1 MAKVIT
7 QWPRVK
13 PGDIVSFKY
22 KSKRSGKTLTHSILV
37 LAKDISMVT
46 KSGKS
51 RFLVGLKIEQSNRPM
66 VPPSVIEKFLFE
78 IGEVE
83 LIDPK
88 NRIYGL
94 KLETK
99 GVGVGEV
106 KLRRLWRDIKPFNKT
121 NKLYRT
127 YDWLE
132 AKKSP
137 VYKEPIK
144 LSNTLREALE
154 SKFEYE
160 N

>member
-7 QWPRVK
+7 QWPRVN

-22 KSKRSGKTLTHSILV
+22 KSKRSGKTLTHTILV
-37 LAKDISMVT
+37 LAKEIDMTT
-46 KSGKS
+46 KSGKKKY
-51 RFLVGLKIEQSNRPM
+51 LAGLKIEQSNRPM
-66 VPPSVIEKFLFE
+66 VPKDVIEKFLFE

-83 LIDPK
+83 LVDPK
-88 NRIYGL
+88 NKIYGL

-106 KLRRLWRDIKPFNKT
+106 KLRRLWRDIKPFNKS

-132 AKKSP
+132 AKRSP
-137 VYKEPIK
+137 VYKEPIT
-144 LSNTLREALE
+144 LSNTVRKALE

>member
-37 LAKDISMVT
+37 LGKDIDMVT
-46 KSGKS
+46 KSGKR

-66 VPPSVIEKFLFE
+66 VPRDVIERFLFE

-83 LIDPK
+83 LVDPK
-88 NRIYGL
+88 NKIYGL

-99 GVGVGEV
+99 GTVGEV
-106 KLRRLWRDIKPFNKT
+106 KLRRLWRDIKPFNKS

-127 YDWLE
+127 YDWIE
-132 AKKSP
+132 ARKSP
-137 VYKEPIK
+137 VYKEPII
-144 LSNTLREALE
+144 LSNTLKEALE

>member
-37 LAKDISMVT
+37 LAKDIDMIT
-46 KSGKS
+46 KSGKK
-51 RFLVGLKIEQSNRPM
+51 RYLVGLKIEQSNRPM
-66 VPPSVIEKFLFE
+66 VPRDVIERFLFE

-83 LIDPK
+83 LVDPK
-88 NRIYGL
+88 NKIYGL

-99 GVGVGEV
+99 GTVGEV

-127 YDWLE
+127 YDWIE
-132 AKKSP
+132 ARKSP
-137 VYKEPIK
+137 VYKEPII
-144 LSNTLREALE
+144 LSNTLKEALE

>member
-22 KSKRSGKTLTHSILV
+22 KSKRSGKTLTHTILV
-37 LAKDISMVT
+37 LAKNIDMVT
-46 KSGKS
+46 KSGKKKY
-51 RFLVGLKIEQSNRPM
+51 LAGLKIEQSNRPM
-66 VPPSVIEKFLFE
+66 VPRDVIERFLFE

-83 LIDPK
+83 LVDPK
-88 NRIYGL
+88 NMIYGL
-94 KLETK
+94 KLETI
-99 GVGVGEV
+99 GSSEGQ
-106 KLRRLWRDIKPFNKT
+106 LRRLWKDIKPFNHS

-132 AKKSP
+132 AKKSS
-137 VYKEPIK
+137 VFKEPIK

>member
-37 LAKDISMVT
+37 LAKDIDMIT
-46 KSGKS
+46 KSGKK
-51 RFLVGLKIEQSNRPM
+51 RYLVGLKIEQSNRPM
-66 VPPSVIEKFLFE
+66 VPRDVIERFLFE

-83 LIDPK
+83 LVDPK
-88 NRIYGL
+88 NKIYGL

-99 GVGVGEV
+99 GTVGEV
-106 KLRRLWRDIKPFNKT
+106 KLSRLWRDIKPFNKS

-144 LSNTLREALE
+144 LSNTLKEALE
-154 SKFEYE
+154 LKFEYE

>member
-37 LAKDISMVT
+37 LGKDIDMVT
-46 KSGKS
+46 KSGKR

-66 VPPSVIEKFLFE
+66 VNRDVIEKFLFE
-78 IGEVE
+78 IGEIE
-83 LIDPK
+83 LVDPINK
-88 NRIYGL
+88 IYGL
-94 KLETK
+94 KLET
-99 GVGVGEV
+99 VGKMGPGQ
-106 KLRRLWRDIKPFNKT
+106 LRRLWRDIKPFNKT

-132 AKKSP
+132 AKNST
-137 VYKEPIK
+137 VFLEPI
-144 LSNTLREALE
+144 TLPEEFKEMLL
-154 SKFEYE
+154 
-160 N
+160 

>member
-94 KLETK
+94 KLET
-99 GVGVGEV
+99 
-106 KLRRLWRDIKPFNKT
+106 
-121 NKLYRT
+121 
-127 YDWLE
+127 
-132 AKKSP
+132 
-137 VYKEPIK
+137 
-144 LSNTLREALE
+144 
-154 SKFEYE
+154 
-160 N
+160 